1 MSDTLS
7 ASQHAAK
14 NYGGSA
20 SDSSLS
26 AGELRRRYNVK
37 DNKQNWAAT
46 SAPGVQV
53 GDDGG
58 SMMVVGLVA
67 VMLVIAIVAFYFEVE
82 KLEDMFPILNPWCG
96 ACWPLKVQTVVL
108 VEAQVLSGTSRTGI
122 LLAAIHPFRW

>member
-1 MSDTLS
+1 MQNQAILGLRSLKSFIVTMSDTLS

-37 DNKQNWAAT
+37 DNNKNWAAT
-46 SAPGVQV
+46 SAPGVKV

-67 VMLVIAIVAFYFEVE
+67 VMLVIAVVAFLLEVE
-82 KLEDMFPILNPWCG
+82 KVEDM
-96 ACWPLKVQTVVL
+96 
-108 VEAQVLSGTSRTGI
+108 
-122 LLAAIHPFRW
+122 LAIKFT

>member
-1 MSDTLS
+1 MQNQAILGLRSLKSFIVTMSDTLS

-67 VMLVIAIVAFYFEVE
+67 VMLVIAIVAF
-82 KLEDMFPILNPWCG
+82 L
-96 ACWPLKVQTVVL
+96 
-108 VEAQVLSGTSRTGI
+108 
-122 LLAAIHPFRW
+122 FRG